1 MLQVV
6 FGALLLSV
14 FHAAI
19 PNHWIPLI
27 AISETED
34 WKEKET
40 LSFTALVGF
49 SHTASTIL
57 IGIAVGLLGYSLS
70 QHYDLI
76 TKWIAPL
83 LLIGIGLVYLLLHAK
98 SSEHSHHDSEDL
110 ADKSKWAIVG
120 SLSIAMFFS
129 PCLEIEAYYFTA
141 GTFGWTAIWLISII
155 YLVVTVSGM
164 VLLVLFTKRGMKN
177 LEFHFLEHNEKL
189 ITGVILIILGIFT
202 YFNPL

>member
-1 MLQVV
+1 M
-6 FGALLLSV
+6 SI

-34 WKEKET
+34 WGEKET
-40 LSFTALVGF
+40 LSFTGLVGF

-57 IGIAVGLLGYSLS
+57 IGIAVGLLGFSLS
-70 QHYDLI
+70 KHYELV

-83 LLIGIGLVYLLLHAK
+83 LLFSIGIMYLILHFRRGG
-98 SSEHSHHDSEDL
+98 HSHDHHEDL
-110 ADKSKWAIVG
+110 TDKSKLAVVG

-141 GTFGWTAIWLISII
+141 GTFGWTAIWAISII
-155 YLVVTVSGM
+155 YLVITISGM
-164 VLLVLFTKRGMKN
+164 VLLVLLTKRGMKN
-177 LEFHFLEHNEKL
+177 LGFHFLEHNEKL
-189 ITGVILIILGIFT
+189 ITGIILIGLSVFT
-202 YFNPL
+202 YFDPL